1 MDYKKLAQQILE
13 YVGGKDNVTGLTH
26 CATRL
31 RFNLK
36 DESKADTKA
45 IQALSGISGVVSKGG
60 QYQVIIGSD
69 VPNVYLPLSQT
80 LNLEGGQ
87 KQAPA
92 ENNLKWYEKF
102 FDLITGIFTP
112 ILTPLTAAGMLKA
125 VLAILVATKLVSNT
139 SSTYQVINFMAD
151 STFYF
156 LPILLAN
163 SAAHKFGCSPMLAM
177 MLGGI
182 LVHPNFVSMVAA
194 SKDTA
199 EAIKVFGLPIYN
211 ASYSSSVIPI
221 ILGVWFMSLVEPV
234 ADKISPKAVK
244 FFTRPLI
251 TILVTGIATLCVLG
265 PVGYIIASGIGTVVT
280 TINSFAG
287 WLVPTLLGAFLPFL
301 VMTGTHHALTSIGIN
316 NRMTLGFDSFIYPG
330 QLASNIAQG
339 AAALALSIKTK
350 NANLKQMAS
359 ANGITAVCG
368 ITEPVLFGVT
378 MKYKTNLIAASIGG
392 AVGGFFMGA
401 LGVRNF
407 SGGSPGLLT
416 LPSYIGLD
424 YPMSNFY
431 LACAGAAIAF
441 VVSFGVSYVLY
452 KDPVEE
458 AAGNSAETNTV
469 AETNTAAQTKAGGD
483 VVLAAP
489 LKGKSVPLSEVSD
502 PTFAQEILGKGGAV
516 LPTEGKLYA
525 PADGN
530 IVTVMDTKHAIGMT
544 SSDGAEILMH
554 VGIDTVQLNG
564 KHFEARVKSGD
575 KVKKG
580 QLLLEFDIDGIVN
593 EGYEVITSI
602 IISNT
607 QNYSAV
613 NLVKTGDV
621 AVGEQW
627 LELKGG
633 KA

>member
-45 IQALSGISGVVSKGG
+45 IQGLAGISGVVSKGG
-60 QYQVIIGSD
+60 QYQVIVGSD

-87 KQAPA
+87 KQANTD
-92 ENNLKWYEKF
+92 NNMKWYEKF

-125 VLAILVATKLVSNT
+125 VLAILVATKLVSNA

-194 SKDTA
+194 SKEA
-199 EAIKVFGLPIYN
+199 QEAIKVFGLPIYN
-211 ASYSSSVIPI
+211 ATYSSSVIPI
-221 ILGVWFMSLVEPV
+221 ILGVWFMSLVEPI

-244 FFTRPLI
+244 FFIRPLI
-251 TILVTGIATLCVLG
+251 TILVTGLATLCVLG
-265 PVGYIIASGIGTVVT
+265 PVGYIIASGIGKVVT

-316 NRMTLGFDSFIYPG
+316 NRMTIGFDSFIYPG

-339 AAALALSIKTK
+339 AAALALSVKTK
-350 NANLKQMAS
+350 NHDLKQMSS

-401 LGVRNF
+401 LGVKNF

-441 VVSFGVSYVLY
+441 VVSFAVSFVLY
-452 KDPVEE
+452 KDPAEDSKEE
-458 AAGNSAETNTV
+458 DK
-469 AETNTAAQTKAGGD
+469 AQTASQNEQKKDA
-483 VVLAAP
+483 VLAAP
-489 LKGKSVPLSEVSD
+489 LAGKSVPLSEVND
-502 PTFAQEILGKGGAV
+502 PTFAQEILGKGGAI
-516 LPTEGKLYA
+516 LPADGKLYA
-525 PADGN
+525 PADGK
-530 IVTVMDTKHAIGMT
+530 IITVMDTKHAIGMT
-544 SSDGAEILMH
+544 GNNGAEILMH

-564 KHFEARVKSGD
+564 KHFEAKVQSGD
-575 KVKKG
+575 SVKKG
-580 QLLLEFDIDGIVN
+580 QLLLEFDVEGIKK
-593 EGYEVITSI
+593 EGYDVITSI

-607 QNYSAV
+607 PNYSAV
-613 NLVKTGDV
+613 TLKKTGDV
-621 AVGEQW
+621 AVGEEW
-627 LELKGG
+627 MELKGENT
-633 KA
+633 

>member
-45 IQALSGISGVVSKGG
+45 IQGLAGISGVVSKGG
-60 QYQVIIGSD
+60 QYQVIVGSD

-87 KQAPA
+87 KQA
-92 ENNLKWYEKF
+92 NTDNDMKWYEKF

-125 VLAILVATKLVSNT
+125 VLAILVATKLVSNA

-194 SKDTA
+194 SKEA
-199 EAIKVFGLPIYN
+199 QEAIKVFGLPIYN
-211 ASYSSSVIPI
+211 ATYSSSVIPI
-221 ILGVWFMSLVEPV
+221 ILGVWFMSLVEPI

-251 TILVTGIATLCVLG
+251 TILVTGLATLCVLG
-265 PVGYIIASGIGTVVT
+265 PVGYIIASGIGKVVT

-316 NRMTLGFDSFIYPG
+316 NRMTIGFDSFIYPG

-339 AAALALSIKTK
+339 AAALALSVKTK
-350 NANLKQMAS
+350 NHDLKQMSS

-378 MKYKTNLIAASIGG
+378 MKYKTNMIAASIGG

-401 LGVRNF
+401 LGVKNF

-441 VVSFGVSYVLY
+441 VVSFVLY
-452 KDPVEE
+452 KDPAEDSKEE
-458 AAGNSAETNTV
+458 DK
-469 AETNTAAQTKAGGD
+469 AQTASQNEQKKDA
-483 VVLAAP
+483 VLAAP
-489 LKGKSVPLSEVSD
+489 LAGKSVPLSEVND
-502 PTFAQEILGKGGAV
+502 PTFAQEILGKGGAI
-516 LPTEGKLYA
+516 LPADGKLYA
-525 PADGN
+525 PADGK
-530 IVTVMDTKHAIGMT
+530 IITVMDTKHAIGMT
-544 SSDGAEILMH
+544 GNNGAEILMH

-564 KHFEARVKSGD
+564 KHFEAKVQSGD
-575 KVKKG
+575 SVKKG
-580 QLLLEFDIDGIVN
+580 QLLLEFDVEGIKK
-593 EGYEVITSI
+593 EGYDVITSI

-607 QNYSAV
+607 PNYSAV
-613 NLVKTGDV
+613 TLKKTGDV
-621 AVGEQW
+621 AVGEEW
-627 LELKGG
+627 MELKGEN
-633 KA
+633 A